1 MTPLLWMLL
10 TLLSLYTQVACTNAY
25 YSTLPILAF
34 ISVVPA
40 EAKFWQ
46 GLRKIHQGIR
56 KDEWQEHKSS
66 QTPKKNEKQVK

>member
-1 MTPLLWMLL
+1 MRA
-10 TLLSLYTQVACTNAY
+10 LSLCRRFQHVLNFCCCCVSAVQVACASAY

-56 KDEWQEHKSS
+56 KVL
-66 QTPKKNEKQVK
+66 NFR